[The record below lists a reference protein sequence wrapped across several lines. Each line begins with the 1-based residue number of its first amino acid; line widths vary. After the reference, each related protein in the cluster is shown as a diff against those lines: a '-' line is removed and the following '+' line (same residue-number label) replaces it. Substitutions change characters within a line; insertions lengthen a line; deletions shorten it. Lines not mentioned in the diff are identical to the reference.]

1 MQTKQMKFILFVL
14 TAFVVTVV
22 ACNKDKFQ
30 TKPTISIKS
39 MNTEFVPLNGNLIIT
54 LECTDKE
61 GDVQDSVIIIKK
73 RLNRRVVRTLRDT
86 LKYPFPVFPVSPRT
100 EIVATLDY
108 QTILSAETPPNIP
121 GTNPVQKERD
131 TLILRMAVKDKA
143 GHTSDTITSKQVIVF
158 RQ

>member
-1 MQTKQMKFILFVL
+1 MKFSLLVFTVFI
-14 TAFVVTVV
+14 VVMA

-39 MNTEFVPLNGNLIIT
+39 INTNFIPLNGTFVIT

-73 RLNRRVVRTLRDT
+73 RLNRRVVATIRDT
-86 LKYPFPVFPVSPRT
+86 LRYKFPVFPKNTRT
-100 EIVATLDY
+100 QVQATLDY
-108 QTILSAETPPNIP
+108 QIILSALNPPFIP
-121 GTNPVQKERD
+121 GSNPPQRELD
-131 TLILRMAVKDKA
+131 TLILRLAVRDNA
-143 GHTSDTITSKQVIVF
+143 GHTSDTINSPQIIVF

>member
-1 MQTKQMKFILFVL
+1 MKFVLPVL
-14 TAFVVTVV
+14 TVLVLLAL

-39 MNTEFVPLNGNLIIT
+39 MNTEFVPLNGTLVIT

-73 RLNRRVVRTLRDT
+73 RLNKRPTATVRDT
-86 LKYPFPVFPVSPRT
+86 LRYKFPAFPTSTRT
-100 EIVATLDY
+100 QVQATLDY
-108 QTILSAETPPNIP
+108 QSILSALNPLTIP
-121 GTNPVQKERD
+121 GSNPPRKEND
-131 TLILRMAVKDKA
+131 TLYLRMAVRDNA
-143 GHTSDTITSKQVIVF
+143 GHTSDTIDSKQIIIF